1 MRFYRNAIILITVT
15 AILLG
20 AYFFVQWQKGK
31 EVDPVDEKI
40 EIINIDDEIDIQ
52 EVVIENRGEKLVFK
66 KDGLEWT
73 MNPEEEFRFDK
84 FKIDGIVANF
94 KQLSAKRIIEED
106 SIDLNKYGFD
116 KPAVV
121 TVTTSEGLEI
131 GVEVGNETPTKEAY
145 YLKKKGENT
154 VYTVETY
161 LGEYFSYSKTDL
173 KDRYVF
179 DALPTDVTHLS
190 VIRDG
195 KIVFNAGLTDEY
207 QWMLKEPIEA
217 DIDYSK
223 LDGAINDAIRAQI
236 ASFIE
241 ENPLDLSIYGLD
253 QPKYVME
260 IATANNREIVEFGI
274 EKEKNWEIYARF
286 KDGKD
291 VFTLHPSNFEFLEM
305 STMEIALPIVYIANI
320 NDVSEMNVTIDGRTI
335 SSQIDTSLDNTDPDK
350 EKYIIDGKDVK
361 AKGDEGVS
369 AFKDFYQAVIGVTF
383 SSVETDAVLSEA
395 DPEIVFDFKLK
406 VAPGS
411 TRIEFVS
418 KDDENYYVLKDGK
431 YTGKVVDKSQ
441 FDKQDS
447 ITKTYQKLM
456 ELLSN

>member
-173 KDRYVF
+173 
-179 DALPTDVTHLS
+179 
-190 VIRDG
+190 
-195 KIVFNAGLTDEY
+195 
-207 QWMLKEPIEA
+207 
-217 DIDYSK
+217 
-223 LDGAINDAIRAQI
+223 
-236 ASFIE
+236 
-241 ENPLDLSIYGLD
+241 
-253 QPKYVME
+253 
-260 IATANNREIVEFGI
+260 
-274 EKEKNWEIYARF
+274 
-286 KDGKD
+286 
-291 VFTLHPSNFEFLEM
+291 
-305 STMEIALPIVYIANI
+305 
-320 NDVSEMNVTIDGRTI
+320 
-335 SSQIDTSLDNTDPDK
+335 
-350 EKYIIDGKDVK
+350 
-361 AKGDEGVS
+361 
-369 AFKDFYQAVIGVTF
+369 
-383 SSVETDAVLSEA
+383 
-395 DPEIVFDFKLK
+395 
-406 VAPGS
+406 
-411 TRIEFVS
+411 
-418 KDDENYYVLKDGK
+418 
-431 YTGKVVDKSQ
+431 
-441 FDKQDS
+441 
-447 ITKTYQKLM
+447 
-456 ELLSN
+456 